1 MMNPPIATFSPVFV
15 NSRVEM
21 LSNRVGV
28 GLGVGVGVALG
39 VGVGVGVGEDV
50 AVTAKVKLCFALGI
64 TPLAA
69 VIVRG

>member
-39 VGVGVGVGEDV
+39 VGVGVGEDV